1 MLLTVVLGK
10 LESSPY
16 LPTVTPYNPHTNTN
30 PNYLPWH
37 GHMTALTIT
46 ASARRLG
53 LATKLCDVLEQHC
66 DANNAWFV
74 DLYVRADNTVAQALY
89 RKIGYSVF
97 RRVVGYYDDN
107 SDAFDMRKSLR
118 RDKERLHVREGGEEV
133 RISPSEVR

>member
-1 MLLTVVLGK
+1 
-10 LESSPY
+10 
-16 LPTVTPYNPHTNTN
+16 
-30 PNYLPWH
+30 
-37 GHMTALTIT
+37 MTALTIT

-53 LATKLCDVLEQHC
+53 LATKLCNALEQHC
-66 DANNAWFV
+66 DASNAWFV

-89 RKIGYSVF
+89 RKMGYSVF

-107 SDAFDMRKSLR
+107 SDAFDMRKSLS